1 MSVWHWRCLRCVRSV
16 AAVTHSRML
25 WRLGALFPVRLPLR
39 LHQFS
44 GIGDDR
50 VGALAVAFVL
60 ARSPLYKRYPAKLG
74 DSAAAWLRS
83 MRAIGVGGA
92 TIRLCLL

>member
-1 MSVWHWRCLRCVRSV
+1 
-16 AAVTHSRML
+16 ML